1 MLASQITREIEL
13 FENQR
18 YVFTQFSSKS
28 LLPTD
33 RRAYSTECGA
43 SSWTTIEEAEK
54 AMLSPGWDWTSAAH
68 ASEWMV
74 DKEFPNTDPDGWSY
88 DVDFGNFRNAS
99 GTKSMVHF
107 VRRRRLVRIQDF
119 DANRISGTSSKGKIP
134 VTCDHCD
141 LSEIEKIDNE
151 LLLKISEMTLKVD
164 SMRLPTAPVIN
175 PIKEKLITDIM
186 SAESM
191 GIPAL
196 YKTISAFQVQGQSS
210 WGKLFTHR
218 DKTEFDLPNR
228 IAEVKSGYFEESA
241 LLAQVIIRKHD
252 VGFEYHCN
260 TRNCGS
266 ACVFAPQA
274 CAHTGAA

>member
-1 MLASQITREIEL
+1 MLASLITREIEL

-43 SSWTTIEEAEK
+43 YSWTTIEEAEK
-54 AMLSPGWDWTSAAH
+54 AMLSPGWDWTSA
-68 ASEWMV
+68 SCEWMV
-74 DKEFPNTDPDGWSY
+74 DKEFPNTDSDGWSY

-99 GTKSMVHF
+99 GTKAMMHF
-107 VRRRRLVRIQDF
+107 VRRRRLIRMQDF
-119 DANRISGTSSKGKIP
+119 DTNRVSGISSNDKIP
-134 VTCDHCD
+134 VSCDHCD

-151 LLLKISEMTLKVD
+151 LLVKIAEMTLKVD
-164 SMRLPTAPVIN
+164 SIKLPMAPVIN

-186 SAESM
+186 SAQSM
-191 GIPAL
+191 GISAL
-196 YKTISAFQVQGQSS
+196 YKTITTFQVQGQSS
-210 WGKLFTHR
+210 WGKMFTHR

-228 IAEVKSGYFEESA
+228 IAEVKSGYFEERA

-260 TRNCGS
+260 SRSCGS
-266 ACVFAPQA
+266 ACVFAPEA
-274 CAHTGAA
+274 CAHTGAV